1 MTGAQDGAIGPL
13 TRAALEDPT
22 DTHDALVEFV
32 VARIAEDRAV
42 LAEPLH
48 EPPGAWNLPYE
59 EQEAA
64 DDRRH
69 GQPHSRNCGW
79 RLGEGMDDAC
89 SCHVPARLSSQL
101 DGFDRIVQNHA
112 RHMPGQR
119 GYGASRYA
127 VQCIARTWFDHAE
140 FDETWLQP

>member
-1 MTGAQDGAIGPL
+1 VSAAQDGTAGPS
-13 TRAALEDPT
+13 ALDPA

-48 EPPGAWNLPYE
+48 EPPGAWNLPRE
-59 EQEAA
+59 EQDAA
-64 DDRRH
+64 DDRRWA
-69 GQPHSRNCGW
+69 QPHSRNCGW
-79 RLGEGMDDAC
+79 RLGEGIDDAC
-89 SCHVPARLSSQL
+89 TCLVQKRLASQL

-112 RHMPGQR
+112 RHAPGER

-140 FDETWLQP
+140 FDETWLGS